1 MSARRIA
8 PGAAWL
14 GPGAAWLGPGAAWLG
29 LCACTA
35 VGPQYAPRAPDVAQT
50 WSASAP
56 GSGALAAPLERWW
69 TAFEDPLL
77 DTLVERACAANPEL
91 ELAAARLAE
100 ARGALGVARSARLP
114 QVDLGLAYDR
124 SRRSTENLGGGPFF
138 GRRENDLWDA
148 GFDARWELD
157 VFGGLRRG
165 VEAAFADA
173 QALEEAQRAALV
185 SVTAEVARNY
195 VELRL
200 LQQRLATARQ
210 RIDLQDETAQI
221 VVLRADAG
229 VASDLDATRA
239 RAQVASARSDAPG
252 LEAQVQARIHRLGVL
267 LGVEPSS
274 LAAELAAPAPIP
286 LARLS
291 LAAAQP
297 LEVLARRPDVRQAER
312 ACAAASAR
320 VGAAVAELYPRL
332 SLGAAFGWLANQSE
346 DLLQSSA
353 VAASLRPGLSLPL
366 FDGGFRRAQ
375 VEAASAREEQA
386 LAAYRA
392 SVLAA
397 LEEVEN
403 ALVGL
408 GAASSARASL
418 REALE
423 EQRQAAR
430 FARELYVGGVAD
442 FLTVLDAERERF
454 ALEDRFLASDGE
466 VALQFVA
473 LAKALGGGWSE
484 AHDGERVAAR

>member
-1 MSARRIA
+1 MNARRVA
-8 PGAAWL
+8 LGAV
-14 GPGAAWLGPGAAWLG
+14 WLG
-29 LCACTA
+29 LSACAA
-35 VGPQYAPRAPDVAQT
+35 VGPDYTPVAPAVAAE
-50 WSASAP
+50 W
-56 GSGALAAPLERWW
+56 GAQQQATEIAAAPLERWW

-77 DTLVERACAANPEL
+77 DSLVERACAANPEL

-100 ARGALGVARSARLP
+100 ARGALGVAQSARLP
-114 QVDLGLAYDR
+114 QIDLNAAYDR

-165 VEAAFADA
+165 VEAALADA

-185 SVTAEVARNY
+185 SVAAEVARNY
-195 VELRL
+195 VELRV
-200 LQQRLATARQ
+200 LQQRLATALL
-210 RIDLQDETAQI
+210 RIDVQDETAQI

-239 RAQVASARSDAPG
+239 RALVASARSDQPG

-274 LAAELAAPAPIP
+274 LASELNAPAPIP
-286 LARLS
+286 LAKLS
-291 LAAAQP
+291 LAVAQP

-320 VGAAVAELYPRL
+320 VGAAVAERYPRI

-346 DLLQSSA
+346 DLLHSSA
-353 VAASLRPGLSLPL
+353 VAASLRPGVSLPL
-366 FDGGFRRAQ
+366 FDGGLRRAQ
-375 VEAASAREEQA
+375 VDAANAREEQA
-386 LAAYRA
+386 LAAHRA
-392 SVLAA
+392 SVLGA

-403 ALVGL
+403 ALVSL
-408 GAASSARASL
+408 GASSRTRASL
-418 REALE
+418 REALG
-423 EQRQAAR
+423 EQRQAAQ
-430 FARELYVGGVAD
+430 FARELYVGGVTD

-454 ALEDRFLASDGE
+454 ALEDRFLVSEGD

-484 AHDGERVAAR
+484 HGDEDVVAAR

>member
-1 MSARRIA
+1 MNARRIA
-8 PGAAWL
+8 FGAAWL
-14 GPGAAWLGPGAAWLG
+14 LLGA
-29 LCACTA
+29 CAA
-35 VGPQYAPRAPDVAQT
+35 VGPDYEPAAPDVAAT
-50 WSASAP
+50 WSASPPA
-56 GSGALAAPLERWW
+56 ADATAAPLERWW

-77 DTLVERACAANPEL
+77 DSLVARACAANPEL
-91 ELAAARLAE
+91 ELATARLAE
-100 ARGALGVARSARLP
+100 ARGALGVAESARLP
-114 QVDLGLAYDR
+114 QVDLGAAYDR

-138 GRRENDLWDA
+138 GRRENDLWDL

-165 VEAAFADA
+165 VEAALADA
-173 QALEEAQRAALV
+173 QALEEAHRAALV

-195 VELRL
+195 VELRV

-210 RIDLQDETAQI
+210 RIDVQDETAQI
-221 VVLRADAG
+221 VVMRAAAG
-229 VASDLDATRA
+229 VASDLDSTRA

-274 LAAELAAPAPIP
+274 LTPELSAPAPIP
-286 LARLS
+286 LAKLS
-291 LAAAQP
+291 LAVAQP
-297 LEVLARRPDVRQAER
+297 LDVLARRPDVRQAER

-320 VGAAVAELYPRL
+320 VGAAVADLYPRL

-353 VAASLRPGLSLPL
+353 VAASLRPGVSLPL
-366 FDGGFRRAQ
+366 FDGGLRRAQ
-375 VEAASAREEQA
+375 VEAANAREEQA
-386 LAAYRA
+386 LASHRA
-392 SVLAA
+392 SVLGA

-403 ALVGL
+403 ALVAL
-408 GAASSARASL
+408 GAASNTRANL
-418 REALE
+418 REALDQ
-423 EQRQAAR
+423 QRQAAQ

-484 AHDGERVAAR
+484 PREGERVAAR